1 MAKVEGKS
9 IMAHTARPL
18 RTALLAVIVVLI
30 GALVVRQVLFHDVA
44 KLLADLWVSAMSVVL
59 RIFAAFF
66 GH

>member
-1 MAKVEGKS
+1 
-9 IMAHTARPL
+9 MAHAARPL
-18 RTALLAVIVVLI
+18 RTGLLVAIVVIL
-30 GALVVRQVLFHDVA
+30 GAVVVRQVLFHDVA